1 MDHTQAL
8 GSATD
13 ARSEV
18 FECDLCILGA
28 GIAGLNALFAA
39 GRRLPRHQ
47 KVVLVDRREVP
58 AGMWHEV
65 YDYVRLHQPHPMFTA
80 GNIAWQGQSDPH
92 HLASKREVVE
102 HLQRCFRVLRERT
115 QLEPRLGHEYL
126 GHEDSGSGEYPV
138 TVHCR
143 RVADGAGVTIRARK
157 LIKAFGYDVR
167 PADPL
172 KVTSK
177 AVVSLS
183 PDRCDLLG
191 PEVTKAAGD
200 VFVVGGGK
208 TGMDTAHTLV
218 KNAPHTTVR
227 MLIGAGTIFLNRD
240 LSAPRGH
247 RRHWGGVTTLEIFLD
262 VAGRFDGRNE
272 VETMA
277 YFRRKYGVALDGTAR
292 RFMFGVL
299 SPLENQ
305 EVRAGVEE
313 IIPDHLLDVIDGTTG
328 PELLLRSG
336 ARRPIK
342 PGSVL
347 LNATGY
353 VGQSRGVYEPYL
365 SRTGNVLSI
374 QPTSTT
380 HFLSSQAAYFLTHL
394 FLAGELASLPLYETD
409 VAELRDASRD
419 AFPAA
424 AIALT
429 LHNTSVIVNRLPR
442 WVMNEN
448 GLDFMLLFPM
458 HRRLLA
464 IAKLMAFL
472 KQRPGHLARA
482 MDTVR
487 ERFGVRLGPIGAAP
501 AASRASAR

>member
-8 GSATD
+8 QGTD
-13 ARSEV
+13 GAASDV
-18 FECDLCILGA
+18 VECDLCILGA

-39 GRRLPRHQ
+39 SRRLPRDQ
-47 KVVLVDRREVP
+47 KIVLVDRRDAP

-80 GNIAWQGQSDPH
+80 GNIGWQGQSDAH
-92 HLASKREVVE
+92 HLANKREVVG
-102 HLQRCFRVLRERT
+102 HLQRCFSVLQERT
-115 QLEPRLGHEYL
+115 QLEPRFGYEYI
-126 GHEDSGSGEYPV
+126 GHEDSGSGARPI

-143 RVADGAGVTIRARK
+143 RVEGGASVTIRARR
-157 LIKAFGYDVR
+157 LIKAFGYNVK

-172 KVTSK
+172 KLTSH

-183 PDRCDLLG
+183 PDHCDLLG

-200 VFVVGGGK
+200 VYVVGGGK

-218 KNAPHTTVR
+218 RNARGTSVR
-227 MLIGAGTIFLNRD
+227 MLIGAGTMFLNRE
-240 LSAPRGH
+240 LTAPRGL
-247 RRHWGGVTTLEIFLD
+247 RRHWDGATTLETFLD
-262 VAGRFDGRNE
+262 VAGRFDGHNE
-272 VETMA
+272 IETMA
-277 YFRRKYGVALDGTAR
+277 YFRRKYGVAVDDDCR

-299 SPLENQ
+299 SPREND
-305 EVRAGVEE
+305 EIRSGVREF
-313 IIPDHLLDVIDGTTG
+313 IRDHLVDVVDGAGG
-328 PELLLRSG
+328 PEMVLRSG
-336 ARRPIK
+336 VRRPIK
-342 PGSVL
+342 PGSVVI
-347 LNATGY
+347 NTTGY
-353 VGQSRGVYEPYL
+353 VGQSRGTYEPYL
-365 SRTGNVLSI
+365 SRTGHVLSI

-394 FLAGELASLPLYETD
+394 FLTGELASVPLYEAD
-409 VAELRDASRD
+409 IAELRDASRD

-429 LHNTSVIVNRLPR
+429 LHNTSVLVNRLPR

-448 GLDFMLLFPM
+448 GLDFMLLFPV

-464 IAKLMAFL
+464 IIKLMRFL
-472 KQRPGHLARA
+472 KQRPDHLPKA

-487 ERFGVRLGPIGAAP
+487 KRFGVRLGPLGAA
-501 AASRASAR
+501 

>member
-1 MDHTQAL
+1 
-8 GSATD
+8 
-13 ARSEV
+13 
-18 FECDLCILGA
+18 
-28 GIAGLNALFAA
+28 
-39 GRRLPRHQ
+39 
-47 KVVLVDRREVP
+47 
-58 AGMWHEV
+58 
-65 YDYVRLHQPHPMFTA
+65 MFTA

-92 HLASKREVVE
+92 HLANKREVLD
-102 HLQRCFRVLRERT
+102 HLQRCFRVLAERT

-126 GHEDSGSGEYPV
+126 GHEDSGSGDRPV

-143 RVADGAGVTIRARK
+143 RVADGADVTIRARR
-157 LIKAFGYDVR
+157 LIKAFGYDVK

-172 KVTSK
+172 KLTSQ

-183 PDRCDLLG
+183 PDHCDLLG
-191 PEVTKAAGD
+191 PEVTKAKGD
-200 VFVVGGGK
+200 IYVIGGGK

-218 KNAPHTTVR
+218 RNTRGTSVR
-227 MLIGAGTIFLNRD
+227 MLIGAGTMFLNRE
-240 LSAPRGH
+240 LATPRGI
-247 RRHWGGVTTLEIFLD
+247 RRHWSGATTLECFLD
-262 VAGRFDGRNE
+262 VAGRFDGHNE
-272 VETMA
+272 LETMA
-277 YFRRKYGVALDGTAR
+277 GFRRKYGVAVDDECR

-299 SPLENQ
+299 SPREND
-305 EVRAGVEE
+305 EIRSGVTE
-313 IIPDHLLDVIDGTTG
+313 IIRDHLVDVVDGDSG
-328 PELLLRSG
+328 PEMVLRSG
-336 ARRPIK
+336 ARRSIK

-353 VGQSRGVYEPYL
+353 VGQTRGAYEPYL

-429 LHNTSVIVNRLPR
+429 LYNTSVIINRLPR

-448 GLDFMLLFPM
+448 GLDFLLLFPV

-464 IAKLMAFL
+464 FVKLMRFL
-472 KQRPGHLARA
+472 KQRPDHLPKA
-482 MDTVR
+482 MDKVR
-487 ERFGVRLGPIGAAP
+487 QRFGVRLGPLVH
-501 AASRASAR
+501 S

>member
-1 MDHTQAL
+1 MN
-8 GSATD
+8 
-13 ARSEV
+13 EV
-18 FECDLCILGA
+18 ANEIIDCDLCILGA

-39 GRRLPRHQ
+39 SRRLPSGQ
-47 KVVLVDRREVP
+47 KIALVDRRDAP

-80 GNIAWQGQSDPH
+80 GNIAWQGQADPH
-92 HLASKREVVE
+92 YLANKREVVD
-102 HLQRCFRVLRERT
+102 HLQRCFAVLKERT

-126 GHEDSGSGEYPV
+126 GHEDSGSGERPI

-143 RVADGAGVTIRARK
+143 RVADDADVTIRARR

-167 PADPL
+167 PAEPL
-172 KVTSK
+172 KLTSN

-183 PDRCDLLG
+183 PDHCDLLG
-191 PEVTKAAGD
+191 PEVTQAAGD
-200 VFVVGGGK
+200 IYVVGGGK

-218 KNAPHTTVR
+218 ERARGKSVR
-227 MLIGAGTIFLNRD
+227 MLIGAGTMFINRD
-240 LSAPRGH
+240 VVTPQGL
-247 RRHWGGVTTLEIFLD
+247 RRHWGGATTLELFLD
-262 VAGRFDGRNE
+262 VAGRFDGHNE

-277 YFRRKYGVALDGTAR
+277 YFRRTYGVALDDGCR

-299 SPLENQ
+299 SATENQ
-305 EVRAGVEE
+305 AIRDGVTE
-313 IIPDHLLDVIDGTTG
+313 IIRDHLVDVVDGPNG
-328 PELLLRSG
+328 PEMILRSG
-336 ARRPIK
+336 ARRPMK
-342 PGSVL
+342 PGSVV

-353 VGQSRGVYEPYL
+353 VGHSRNAYEPYL
-365 SRTGNVLSI
+365 SATGNVLSI

-394 FLAGELASLPLYETD
+394 FITGELASLPLYEVD

-429 LHNTSVIVNRLPR
+429 LYNTSVIVNSLPR

-448 GLDFMLLFPM
+448 GLDFLLLFPV

-464 IAKLMAFL
+464 FVKLMRFL
-472 KQRPGHLARA
+472 KQRPNHLPKV

-487 ERFGVRLGPIGAAP
+487 ERFGVRLGPI
-501 AASRASAR
+501 AASQRLIA